1 MRAVPRVPA
10 GEGKR
15 LSVLLRLP
23 PRLLSALSGDRVL
36 GPAGIQQRLA
46 LVMDA
51 ADAASGLDR
60 TRVVIIRNGR
70 VAAIERLREGRKYW
84 VLPGGGVEAGET
96 IRQAALRET
105 AEELGLE
112 VRLGPL
118 RAVVYGLDAAGAVL
132 RHWCFDASADSDDIA
147 ISGGPELIST
157 PESGTYKAVWL
168 DLGQLRVLPVWPSA
182 LARLIAATRG
192 SWPHDVL
199 EISDD
204 DS

>member
-1 MRAVPRVPA
+1 
-10 GEGKR
+10 
-15 LSVLLRLP
+15 
-23 PRLLSALSGDRVL
+23 
-36 GPAGIQQRLA
+36 
-46 LVMDA
+46 MDA
-51 ADAASGLDR
+51 VGAASGLER
-60 TRVVIIRNGR
+60 TRVVIIRNNR
-70 VAAIERLREGRKYW
+70 VAAIERFRQGRRYW

-96 IRQAALRET
+96 IAQAALRET
-105 AEELGLE
+105 AEELGLD

-132 RHWCFDASADSDDIA
+132 RHWCFDAGADSDDIG

-168 DLGQLRVLPVWPSA
+168 DLAELGELPVWPSA
-182 LARLIAATRG
+182 LARLVAVTRG
-192 SWPHDVL
+192 SWPDDVL